1 VNFKPTPKQALLIWG
16 LLITKEEPAISKVK
30 PKLSPTE
37 RVPLERL
44 GIITLEKRGAS
55 KHIVLTDK
63 AWDWA
68 SEHFDVELSK
78 SASAVPVLEKLLSAI
93 GVYLRTRKT
102 TLADFF
108 SSQNLSE
115 STPSAND
122 LELRVRGAYLTLSGG
137 EFDRRVRLS
146 QLRQTLNDIPRSEMD
161 QILLRLGRN
170 GKLVLM
176 RFDDP
181 QEIGSED
188 EQAALTSGGQE
199 NHIIYMKDW

>member
-1 VNFKPTPKQALLIWG
+1 VNFKPTPKQALVIWS

-30 PKLSPTE
+30 PELSPAE
-37 RVPLERL
+37 RRHLEMS
-44 GIITLEKRGAS
+44 GIITLEKRGRS

-78 SASAVPVLEKLLSAI
+78 SASAVSALEKLLSVI
-93 GVYLRTRKT
+93 GLYLRARKT
-102 TLADFF
+102 TLAEFF
-108 SSQNLSE
+108 SPQNLSE
-115 STPSAND
+115 STSSTND
-122 LELRVRGAYLTLSGG
+122 LELRVREAYLALSGG

-188 EQAALTSGGQE
+188 EQAALTSGGQK